1 MNSFGGHSTVA
12 PLRRVIVKRPE
23 AAFRDPARIE
33 AEWQALNYLAPPD
46 FERAVAEHTRFV
58 EMLEEGGAEVLSLAS
73 DDRTGLD
80 SIYTHDP
87 ALITDRGLVLMRM
100 GKPARRGEPEALGDA
115 LRAWGVPILGAL
127 EGEATAE
134 GGDLVWLDQHTLLAG
149 RAYRTNAA
157 GVAQL
162 RGLLSPL
169 GVTVR
174 EFPLPHWDGPAG
186 VLHLMS
192 VISLLADDL
201 AVVYPR
207 LMPVTLIELLIEHGI
222 KMVPVPDAEYPTL
235 ACNVLALAP
244 RRVMIKQG
252 NPETARLLRAA
263 GCEVWEFSGEE
274 IGFKGSGG
282 PTCLTRPLLR
292 TAH

>member
-1 MNSFGGHSTVA
+1 MSAFGGHSMVA

-23 AAFRDPARIE
+23 AAFRDQARIE

-46 FERAVAEHTRFV
+46 FGRAAGEHTRFV
-58 EMLEEGGAEVLSLAS
+58 EMLEEGGAEVLYLPP

-87 ALITDRGLVLMRM
+87 ALITERGVVLLRM
-100 GKPARRGEPEALGDA
+100 GKPARRGEPDAMGDA
-115 LRAWGVPILGAL
+115 LRAWGVPILGQL
-127 EGEATAE
+127 SGDATAE
-134 GGDLVWLDQHTLLAG
+134 GGDLVWLDGHTLLAG
-149 RAYRTNAA
+149 RTYRTNDA
-157 GVAQL
+157 GVTQL

-169 GVTVR
+169 GVTVH
-174 EFPLPHWDGPAG
+174 EFPLPHWNGPG
-186 VLHLMS
+186 DVLHLMS
-192 VISLLADDL
+192 VISLIADDL

-207 LMPVTLIELLIEHGI
+207 LMPVTLIEMLSEHGVRTVI
-222 KMVPVPDAEYPTL
+222 VPDEEYATL

-252 NPETARLLRAA
+252 NRETVRGLRAA

-282 PTCLTRPLLR
+282 PTCLTRPLWR
-292 TAH
+292 G